1 MRLHALHARAAFL
14 LRGSMGAWAEG
25 RHRCC
30 ARQLCG
36 VTPPKLTLP
45 RHIVEVTHSRS
56 SGAGGQ
62 NVNKV
67 STKVT
72 LRVAMSAAEQYL
84 PLDVIERFREQQ
96 QSRITKSGDIIL
108 QADEERTQSANLRRA
123 FARLQSLVDQA
134 STAPKER
141 LVSLEP
147 PKRVK
152 EQRRRQKQLHSA
164 KKNARRGF
172 TND

>member
-1 MRLHALHARAAFL
+1 MAVALALRALSPRLVQSLACRHATAL
-14 LRGSMGAWAEG
+14 LTCISAPSKQYM
-25 RHRCC
+25 
-30 ARQLCG
+30 
-36 VTPPKLTLP
+36 LP

-72 LRVAMSAAEQYL
+72 LRLALASAAEYL
-84 PLDVIERFREQQ
+84 PEDVMQRLREQQ
-96 QSRITKSGDIIL
+96 ASRITKGDEMVL
-108 QADEERTQSANLRRA
+108 QADDERTQSANLRLA
-123 FARLQSLVDQA
+123 FARLQAMVDEA
-134 STAPKER
+134 AVVPKER

-152 EQRRRQKQLHSA
+152 EQRRRDKKLHSN
-164 KKNARRGF
+164 KKRARRGG
-172 TND
+172 DD